1 MKTRVSYGIDF
12 LWQFV
17 GLVSLGGSEYSIAF
31 PKEIPQIGGIY
42 RLYAPK
48 SSREYVGESKNL
60 HRRLHIDYSSAGWV
74 PGRKI
79 RTNRRVQKWIYETLE
94 SNISPIE
101 VFVCTEASIVHEGA
115 ESQSLDLA
123 SRYNRQIVEGLALA
137 SQPPDIVRINL

>member
-17 GLVSLGGSEYSIAF
+17 GLVSLGSSEYSIAF
-31 PKEIPQIGGIY
+31 PREIPPIGGIY
-42 RLYAPK
+42 RIYAPK
-48 SSREYVGESKNL
+48 SSREYVGETKNL

-101 VFVCTEASIVHEGA
+101 VFVCTEASIVREGA
-115 ESQSLDLA
+115 ASQSLDLT

-137 SQPPDIVRINL
+137 NQPPDIIRVNL